1 MKGKLCYN
9 RKNKNGAKTSRLFTL
24 AGCLAAGALLGAK
37 K

>member
-9 RKNKNGAKTSRLFTL
+9 RKNKMALKPSRLFTL